1 MAWNG
6 SDGAA
11 DAPRKSE
18 RRRAAG
24 SGAAPRPIPSA
35 KGMSQLRGIL
45 AALVVVIGAWF
56 AWWMLSP
63 QAAVEMKET
72 VQQKTK
78 PTLQPRVTQ
87 RPASPTE
94 VERLPVDERRTVTGK
109 IIKVPKNPFGTP
121 IPKDLEYKALWEY
134 TPEDYARI
142 DPGYAARHER
152 FLAAQA
158 ANPWKTPSDRSLAML
173 MFAKDGNMGLLIPFD
188 ARFKDK
194 FLQSLETPI
203 EIDLEND
210 SEELQSQKRDMIEV
224 RNFLKER
231 VDAGEDIVEILN
243 DTYRHNKRIADLR
256 NNLQRELREL
266 EKTAQS
272 VEEVQDYI
280 DAANKMLEREGAG
293 RIGLPLAL
301 TRYRLSRQKVNQGG
315 Q

>member
-6 SDGAA
+6 SGGAV
-11 DAPRKSE
+11 DVLRKGE
-18 RRRAAG
+18 RRHTAG
-24 SGAAPRPIPSA
+24 SGAAPRPVPSA
-35 KGMSQLRGIL
+35 NSKNPLRGIL
-45 AALVVVIGAWF
+45 AALVVIGASLS
-56 AWWMLSP
+56 WWTLSRTTT
-63 QAAVEMKET
+63 VKMGET
-72 VQQKTK
+72 VRQKTK
-78 PTLQPRVTQ
+78 PAQQPRENQ
-87 RPASPTE
+87 RQASPTKAE
-94 VERLPVDERRTVTGK
+94 SLPADERRTVTGK
-109 IIKVPKNPFGTP
+109 IIKVPRNPFGTP

-134 TPEDYARI
+134 TPEDYARV

-194 FLQSLETPI
+194 FLKSLEIPI
-203 EIDLEND
+203 EIDVEND
-210 SEELQSQKRDMIEV
+210 SEELQAQKRDMIEV